1 MKQRQI
7 KPIYANTYQQ
17 LRHQYHRRRAWLI
30 VLVLLVLIGGWLTW
44 RHYRQ
49 AQLDRYPIRGVAID
63 QENGFVDFQL
73 VEQAHQ
79 QFVYLHTSSGATY
92 TDDQFKNSYNR
103 ALGSSLSIGVYHV
116 YSFSTSPKA
125 QLANFTQEVGHKIGN
140 LPIAVQVDF
149 YDQYNAHRLATP
161 KSRHR
166 LSEFVHL
173 VQQRYHRRVIVW
185 SPDQVWQTLKSAA
198 IAKQPRWAVSN
209 GARKLSQQVLFN
221 EFDSDW
227 SLKLGQQKQTV
238 PAIYFN
244 GSRHEWNQ
252 RYVR

>member
-1 MKQRQI
+1 
-7 KPIYANTYQQ
+7 
-17 LRHQYHRRRAWLI
+17 
-30 VLVLLVLIGGWLTW
+30 
-44 RHYRQ
+44 
-49 AQLDRYPIRGVAID
+49 
-63 QENGFVDFQL
+63 
-73 VEQAHQ
+73 
-79 QFVYLHTSSGATY
+79 
-92 TDDQFKNSYNR
+92 
-103 ALGSSLSIGVYHV
+103 
-116 YSFSTSPKA
+116 
-125 QLANFTQEVGHKIGN
+125 LANFSQEVGHKIGN

-185 SPDQVWQTLKSAA
+185 SPDQVWQTLKSAT
-198 IAKQPRWAVSN
+198 IAKQSRWAVSN